1 MKYRLFFLLALPLIV
16 LGLKTTAHA
25 DRAVPVV
32 DSLELGRLN
41 AVKKAHQMT
50 DLSIFPVSPLQAN
63 NYKAYEARQEAKG
76 LIYSSTR
83 EINTSVGQDVSF
95 HTFMTALH
103 NPKSVLY
110 TEDISKLPYHGSNCR
125 AYYGTVCSGLVTYAL
140 GLNITQRSADIPVA
154 DYMEL
159 IKDQSATGVCIADVL
174 WRNGHVALIT
184 AIDRKRD
191 GRIAKIEYC
200 EAVKS
205 GCKRRV
211 LESGTAFNKMLSKKN
226 MRIYRYKYLYKNTSY
241 TSINDFVAVDGEKKI
256 PFDYNDDICTNR
268 GDKACFVVGEKVVLN
283 TARGFDKVEVYKGAE
298 LYKTINIS
306 KDFDV
311 VLPDLPYGDY
321 RARVVNGSKKS
332 DYTYWKVIDVNV
344 KIDKKTNRV
353 YFKSANSTPIYYEF
367 CTVSGDR
374 PSNKN
379 RVYAAEFTEKEI
391 KDGFVTVLAPRR
403 PTKEK
408 RGYPY
413 VKVHFQC
420 DYGRVINQP
429 INWFK

>member
-1 MKYRLFFLLALPLIV
+1 MKYRLFFLLVLPLIM

-50 DLSIFPVSPLQAN
+50 DLPIFPVSALRAN

-110 TEDISKLPYHGSNCR
+110 TEDISKSPYHGTNCR

-174 WRNGHVALIT
+174 WRNGHVALVT
-184 AIDRKRD
+184 AIERKRD
-191 GRIAKIEYC
+191 GRIGKIEYC

-211 LESGTAFNKMLSKKN
+211 LESGTAFNKMLSNRN

-241 TSINDFVAVDGEKKI
+241 TSINDFVAVDGEKKM
-256 PFDYNDDICTNR
+256 PFVYNDDICTNK
-268 GDKACFVVGEKVVLN
+268 GDKTCFVVGEKVVLN
-283 TARGFDKVEVYKGAE
+283 TTKGFDKVEVYKGTE
-298 LYKTINIS
+298 LYKTINIG
-306 KDFDV
+306 KDSDV

-321 RARVVNGSKKS
+321 RARVVNSNKKS
-332 DYTYWKVIDVNV
+332 DYTHWKMIDVNV
-344 KIDKKTNRV
+344 KIDRKNNRI
-353 YFKSANSTPIYYEF
+353 YFKSANATPVYYEF
-367 CTVSGDR
+367 CTSAGDR
-374 PSNKN
+374 PTNKN

-391 KDGFVTVLAPRR
+391 NDGFVTVDAPPQ

-408 RGYPY
+408 RGHRY
-413 VKVHFQC
+413 VKVHFSC
-420 DYGRVINQP
+420 DYGRVINKP
-429 INWFK
+429 INWFR